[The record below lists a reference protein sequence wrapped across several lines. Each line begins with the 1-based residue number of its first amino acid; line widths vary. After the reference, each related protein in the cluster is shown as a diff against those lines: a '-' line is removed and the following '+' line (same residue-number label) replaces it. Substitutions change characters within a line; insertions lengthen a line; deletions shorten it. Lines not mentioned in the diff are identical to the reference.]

1 MARKRTRSLAR
12 YQRARHREWLLDTLA
27 EIARLEG
34 RLGLMTEEALADFYG
49 PDYLDPDQKLSRL
62 LATAAAA
69 GV

>member
-1 MARKRTRSLAR
+1 MAAR
-12 YQRARHREWLLDTLA
+12 YPT

-34 RLGLMTEEALADFYG
+34 RLGLMTEEDLAAFYG
-49 PDYLDPDQKLSRL
+49 PEYLDPDQKLSRL